1 MTGSDWNELENLLAE
16 LLERPAS
23 ERNAFLDQTCAGR
36 PALRQEL
43 TELLK
48 AHERDSL
55 LDSPAATLLESPRE
69 KPPVRAAMGSQ
80 VLHYQIMERLGE
92 GEMGVHGINGSN
104 VPLRSNSFPRI
115 SARITMPRNASGSKP
130 RPLRRSIT

>member
-1 MTGSDWNELENLLAE
+1 MAQQGDGAVTGSDWNELENLLAE

-23 ERNAFLDQTCAGR
+23 ERNAFLDQTFAGR

-55 LDSPAATLLESPRE
+55 LDSPAATLLEERHRECHRAAARYRSSPRCADRRAR
-69 KPPVRAAMGSQ
+69 RAARLPSEAAVAERRSRRGS
-80 VLHYQIMERLGE
+80 
-92 GEMGVHGINGSN
+92 
-104 VPLRSNSFPRI
+104 
-115 SARITMPRNASGSKP
+115 SARDAI
-130 RPLRRSIT
+130 